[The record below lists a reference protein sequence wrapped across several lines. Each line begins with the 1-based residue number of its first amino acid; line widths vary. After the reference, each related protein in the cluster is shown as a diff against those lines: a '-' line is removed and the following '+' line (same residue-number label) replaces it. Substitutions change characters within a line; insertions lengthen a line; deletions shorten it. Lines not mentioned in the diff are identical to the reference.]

1 MTPVFTYL
9 CSEIGETRDVYRFDI
24 DQNDLEVASDL
35 FNMFKGAKSKF
46 RTDDKRCKIV
56 DIEDFY
62 NGTHWSVDR
71 WWTRDEKIA
80 LGIEDNIET
89 VSLEDYIGMV
99 SDTASTLMEFD
110 EPLRELVKKKSAIV
124 SSIEVSLN
132 DAACPPP
139 VTA

>member
-1 MTPVFTYL
+1 MFIALILIKTIWRLPPT
-9 CSEIGETRDVYRFDI
+9 CSICSREPNLSSEQMINVVKLSTLKTFITVPIGLLIAGGLET
-24 DQNDLEVASDL
+24 
-35 FNMFKGAKSKF
+35 K
-46 RTDDKRCKIV
+46 
-56 DIEDFY
+56 
-62 NGTHWSVDR
+62 
-71 WWTRDEKIA
+71 KIA

-132 DAACPPP
+132 DKTLFDLSIGKKTFAKGLY
-139 VTA
+139 